1 MLVPEITYTVSG
13 GTLNLSHLLTH
24 YVSIDRITRRVRL
37 SVRLSPLASSD
48 KNKKK
53 QKKYN
58 LDQRFTLLRTA
69 VYGCIA
75 LKSTCQ
81 CHRRQN

>member
-48 KNKKK
+48 KNKKN
-53 QKKYN
+53 KKSIIWIN
-58 LDQRFTLLRTA
+58 VLHCLEQRCMD
-69 VYGCIA
+69 V
-75 LKSTCQ
+75 
-81 CHRRQN
+81 